1 MNERHVTFDLAQI
14 EESKRLIQEEIGSSD
29 EEDEEEKKD
38 CENGVVAGSPESA
51 ADAVV
56 DLKNST

>member
-1 MNERHVTFDLAQI
+1 MTFDLAQI